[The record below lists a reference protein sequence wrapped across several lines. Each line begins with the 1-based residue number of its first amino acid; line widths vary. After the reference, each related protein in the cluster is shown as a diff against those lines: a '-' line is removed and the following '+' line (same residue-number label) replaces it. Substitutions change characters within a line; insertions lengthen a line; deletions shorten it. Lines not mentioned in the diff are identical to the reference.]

1 LDLNWGIGAAPL
13 SDFTE
18 RAIRYLTRRV
28 RKGYLNSTRYF
39 RVKLNRGQNLATKAV
54 NPETRRSKLE
64 RKERAILDAARAV
77 FVEHGFDGARVS
89 EIARR
94 AQIGE
99 GTIYSYYESK
109 AELMLAVLQ
118 QFWDGLTREAE
129 AVMASIAADGFFD
142 RLRALAQYHLNIL
155 IVNADF
161 INLSF
166 ALRRNNSEV
175 SVSRDHLRQYVAVFD
190 RLFLRGQD
198 RGELRQDAVLW
209 QARDIFYGSL
219 EYSGRSI
226 EMTLVSDHKA
236 REQAP
241 VVEQMVALFR
251 SHYGTV
257 DGSSGTENGTID
269 QLAQKFDQLS
279 DKFDALSKRLS

>member
-1 LDLNWGIGAAPL
+1 M
-13 SDFTE
+13 
-18 RAIRYLTRRV
+18 
-28 RKGYLNSTRYF
+28 
-39 RVKLNRGQNLATKAV
+39 ATKAV

-129 AVMASIAADGFFD
+129 AVMTSVAADGFFD

-226 EMTLVSDHKA
+226 EMTLDADYNV
-236 REQAP
+236 REQEP

-251 SHYGTV
+251 SHYGVV
-257 DGSSGTENGTID
+257 DGASDADSST
-269 QLAQKFDQLS
+269 FDQLS
-279 DKFDALSKRLS
+279 QKLDRLSDKIDTLSKRLS